1 LLKGGAF
8 MTKQKVKLEDLLQ
21 KKKKRAF
28 EHSQQQSKNKVTGK
42 QNIPHVQ
49 NRRGRPL
56 SK

>member
-1 LLKGGAF
+1 
-8 MTKQKVKLEDLLQ
+8 MTKQKVKLEDFIQ

-28 EHSQQQSKNKVTGK
+28 EHSQQQSNNKVTGK

>member
-1 LLKGGAF
+1 

-21 KKKKRAF
+21 KKRAF

>member
-1 LLKGGAF
+1 
-8 MTKQKVKLEDLLQ
+8 MTKSKVKLEDLLQ